1 MWLKP
6 FRLDRFGCSG
16 FLSWTIAAVLLT
28 LASEV
33 WAGPTAQEPAA
44 EPSDAATATAFGYH
58 RSVGVPTAPA
68 QPVVVVT
75 QFFTHGQLAARGDN
89 LAVFD
94 GRHKLVPWRVL
105 QVGPGDFC
113 RIAFQTVARQRNYT
127 IYYGGKNTPHEPP
140 PWTATTGLVLEIRR
154 WKACDLSQARS
165 VREAFTASEPIGRV
179 YVPNVFH
186 SFNPLVPGPEPF
198 LSLYSGTLRISTA
211 GDYQFFTTSQDCSF
225 LVVDGREVAAAPGA
239 HGAVGDAR
247 YKGTIA
253 LQAGPHSFE
262 YLHAAA
268 GPEACMVAAW
278 QLPGTSKPELIPPEA
293 FGWEKI
299 AIAPAIGPWHNG
311 THPMHDM
318 DAQALGEVVLSGFED
333 APALLRV
340 AFRSLNIRGRAH
352 WDFGDGQTSKASS
365 PQHIY
370 LHPGIYTVRLS
381 IPGEAAALTVS
392 NRIEIGRP
400 AVFADEDNP
409 PDSLAAYF
417 LALRDGE
424 PSKLDPLG
432 LVQLVRAQIQ
442 GNHPREAASV
452 GKAGLLAGQAAADP
466 AALDALVQLVGPL
479 LRDTLDDP
487 ESALDA
493 WRAVASA
500 KAEIPPARRAAY
512 ELEAADIALNDL
524 LRAGEAKPLLD
535 SATARLKGDAE
546 QAFTARLDRVWGDY
560 FARKGDRPVARASYE
575 RAMASAVGSRRSAV
589 ERSSW
594 RGALSRSTEA
604 YLRDKRFDLALSEL
618 RHWQDEY
625 PADKVEGYLPLLQ
638 ARYWVARGKY
648 ARAIALTGDALAVN
662 PDSSDADR
670 LACLAAECEDRV
682 GHADRAAAAYRTFLN
697 DYPGSPLVPE
707 VKQKLARL
715 SDGPKTP
722 GGK

>member
-6 FRLDRFGCSG
+6 FRLDRFGCCG
-16 FLSWTIAAVLLT
+16 FLGWTVAAVLLT
-28 LASEV
+28 LAPQV
-33 WAGPTAQEPAA
+33 WAGPTAQEPAP
-44 EPSDAATATAFGYH
+44 EPSDAATATAYGYH
-58 RSVGVPTAPA
+58 RSVRVPAAPA

-75 QFFTHGQLAARGDN
+75 QFFTHGQLAARGEN

-113 RIAFQTVARQRNYT
+113 RIAFQTGARQRSYT
-127 IYYGGKNTPHEPP
+127 IYYGGKNTPGEPP
-140 PWTATTGLVLEIRR
+140 PWTATFGLVLETRR

-165 VREAFTASEPIGRV
+165 VREAFTASHSIGRV

-186 SFNPLVPGPEPF
+186 SFNPLLPGPEPF

-211 GDYQFFTTSQDCSF
+211 GDYGFFTTSQDCSF
-225 LVVDGREVAAAPGA
+225 LIVDGREVAAAPGA
-239 HGAVGDAR
+239 HRAVGDAR
-247 YKGTIA
+247 HKGTIA
-253 LQAGPHSFE
+253 LKAGPHTFE

-268 GPEACMVAAW
+268 GTETCMVAAW
-278 QLPGTSKPELIPPEA
+278 QRPGTSRPELIPPEA
-293 FGWEKI
+293 FGWEEV
-299 AIAPAIGPWHNG
+299 ADLPAIGPWHNG
-311 THPMHDM
+311 SHPMHDM

-333 APALLRV
+333 APALVRV
-340 AFRSLNIRGRAH
+340 AFRSLNIRGRVH
-352 WDFGDGQTSKASS
+352 WEFGDGQTSKASS

-381 IPGEAAALTVS
+381 IPGDSPALAVS

-400 AVFADEDNP
+400 AVFTGQNHP
-409 PDSLAAYF
+409 PDSLAAY
-417 LALRDGE
+417 LVALRDVE

-432 LVQLVRAQIQ
+432 LVQFVRAEID
-442 GNHPREAASV
+442 GNHPAEAASV
-452 GKAGLLAGQAAADP
+452 GKDGLLAGQAAADP

-479 LRDTLDDP
+479 LRDTMDDP
-487 ESALDA
+487 ETALAA
-493 WRAVASA
+493 WKTTASA
-500 KAEIPPARRAAY
+500 TAEIAPARRAAC

-524 LRAGEAKPLLD
+524 LRAGEAKHLLD

-546 QAFTARLDRVWGDY
+546 PVLTARLYRVWGDY
-560 FARKGDRPVARASYE
+560 FARKGDRPAARASYE
-575 RAMASAVGSRRSAV
+575 RAMASAVGSRRPAV

-604 YLRDKRFDLALSEL
+604 YLRDKRFDRALSEL
-618 RHWQDEY
+618 RRWQDEY

-638 ARYWVARGKY
+638 ARYWVARGKA
-648 ARAIALTGDALAVN
+648 ARAIALAGDALAVN

-670 LACLAAECEDRV
+670 LAYLAAQCEDSL
-682 GHADRAAAAYRTFLN
+682 GHADRAAAGYRAFLN

-707 VKQKLARL
+707 VKQKLAKHSHNPQR
-715 SDGPKTP
+715 PA
-722 GGK
+722 GK